1 MLTGDTVDNVPGVE
15 KVGPKTAAKW
25 LGTYKTVDSLVAD
38 ADNIK
43 GVAGQNLRKA
53 IPDFKL
59 TRQLLTIKT
68 DCELSTISDGVA
80 DLVPAP
86 ADRQAL
92 LELYEQYGFRSW
104 LRDLTGDPQR
114 IPEAEGR
121 PDCDPPG

>member
-59 TRQLLTIKT
+59 TRQLLTIKA
-68 DCELSTISDGVA
+68 DCELSTIADGVA

-86 ADRQAL
+86 AARPAL
-92 LELYEQYGFRSW
+92 LELYEQYGFRRW
-104 LRDLTGDPQR
+104 LRALK
-114 IPEAEGR
+114 IGR
-121 PDCDPPG
+121 ASCRERGWQYG